1 MSVLVA
7 FANGQPSRSREADQR
22 RRLRSRALAVAGTLL
37 LMVGMAAVPAPV
49 WRASE
54 DLATRGEQ
62 LRRWIDEAHAAERE
76 ASAFRAAG
84 GEEQAAAIEA
94 GLDRWLRPHDPIET
108 RNELLRIA
116 RASGLSVL
124 DVHLGHEERPLA
136 PDIEP
141 RDLTVLGAAVAAPPA
156 APPRVPGQPL
166 DLVADRY
173 TVTGTGA
180 LPAVVLFCGVV
191 RALPV
196 PLRLS
201 SVRLDAAPEGQRF
214 SVVLDKFLARPGNAP
229 AETPHADA

>member
-7 FANGQPSRSREADQR
+7 FANGQPARSREADQR
-22 RRLRSRALAVAGTLL
+22 RRLRTRALAVSGTLL
-37 LMVGMAAVPAPV
+37 LMLGMAAIPAPV

-54 DLATRGEQ
+54 DLAARGEQ
-62 LRRWIDEAHAAERE
+62 LRRWIEEAHAAERE
-76 ASAFRAAG
+76 ASAFSATG
-84 GEEQAAAIEA
+84 GERLAAEVDAA
-94 GLDRWLRPHDPIET
+94 LDRWLAPHDPIET

-124 DVHLGHEERPLA
+124 DVHLLREERPLA
-136 PDIEP
+136 PATAP
-141 RDLTVLGAAVAAPPA
+141 RDVTVLGAAVPAPAA
-156 APPRVPGQPL
+156 APPRVSGQPL
-166 DLVADRY
+166 DVVADRY

-201 SVRLDAAPEGQRF
+201 SVRLDASPQGQRF
-214 SVVLDKFLARPGNAP
+214 SVVLDKYLARPGHQP
-229 AETPHADA
+229 AESPHADA